1 MLNPYVNRKYL
12 IGSVFSLFILA
23 YLVRLFYIQVIDD
36 QYKFSAENNSQ
47 RRVIK
52 YPPRGVIYDRNGILM
67 VQNEA
72 AFDLMVI
79 PRQVQAFD
87 TSDFCQ
93 MLNVSLEDFSK
104 MLQKAADYSGYR
116 PSALVSQVS
125 AETYAVMQEKM
136 FKFPGFFFQS
146 RTLRRYP
153 RPVAAHLLGYV
164 GEVDERVIKDNPYYL
179 LGDYIGISG
188 VEAAYEEYLRGKK
201 GVSIYT
207 VDVHNRIV
215 GHFAEGTLDTVP
227 VLGNDIVLSIDI
239 ELQEY
244 AEKLMQ
250 NKRGC
255 VVAIDPSTGQ
265 ILALVNSPT
274 YDPNLLVGRVRAKN
288 YHKLL
293 YTEGKP
299 LFNRATMAKYPPGS
313 TFKMANGLIALQ
325 EGVISDNT
333 TFGCSMGFRLGNV
346 KVGCHAHA
354 SPLDLVHAVSNSC
367 NAYFCHVFRKIIDN
381 PKYKN
386 TRKGFEVWRSYMLDF
401 GFGRKLESDQ
411 PHEGTGNI
419 PTPEYYDK
427 YFGANRWRSL
437 TIISLSIGQGEIGVT
452 PFQLANFGAV
462 IGNRGWYYLPHMIR
476 EIKGLEKIP
485 AQFTEKHVTKI
496 QPEYYEFMVEGMEQA
511 VLAGTARIARLDS
524 VVVCGKTGTAQNP
537 HGKDHSVFLAF
548 APKDNPVISIA
559 VIVENGGFGAT
570 YAAPIA
576 SLCME
581 KYLFRTVKRTDL
593 EERMTNAVLLNV
605 EKTIK
610 PKNVA
615 QN

>member
-12 IGSVFSLFILA
+12 IGSVFSLFVLA
-23 YLVRLFYIQVIDD
+23 YLVRLFYIQVIDE

-47 RRVIK
+47 RRIIK
-52 YPPRGVIYDRNGILM
+52 YPPRGVIYDRNGLLM

-79 PRQVQAFD
+79 PRQVQPFD
-87 TSDFCQ
+87 TVDFCA
-93 MLNVSLEDFSK
+93 MLNVAQEDFRQ
-104 MLQKAADYSGYR
+104 MLKKAADYSGYR

-125 AETYAVMQEKM
+125 SETYAIMQEKM

-164 GEVDERVIKDNPYYL
+164 GEVDERVIKENPYYRM
-179 LGDYIGISG
+179 GDYIGISG
-188 VEAAYEEYLRGKK
+188 VEAAYEEYLRGRK

-215 GHFAEGTLDTVP
+215 GHFAEGKLDTIP
-227 VLGNDIVLSIDI
+227 VLGNDIVLSIDL

-244 AEKLMQ
+244 AEKLLQ
-250 NKRGC
+250 NKKGS

-293 YTEGKP
+293 YAEGKP

-325 EGVISDNT
+325 EGVISNTT

-381 PKYKN
+381 PKYKS
-386 TRKGFEVWRSYMLDF
+386 TQKGFEEWRSYMLDF
-401 GFGRKLESDQ
+401 GFGRKLGSDQ

-419 PTPEYYDK
+419 PSVGYYDR
-427 YFGANRWRSL
+427 YFGVNRWRSL

-452 PFQLANFGAV
+452 PLQLANFGAI
-462 IGNRGWYYLPHMIR
+462 IGNRGWYYRPHMIR
-476 EIKGLEKIP
+476 EIKGANADFSEYSEKQTTRIR
-485 AQFTEKHVTKI
+485 
-496 QPEYYEFMVEGMEQA
+496 PEFYEFMAEGMEQA

-537 HGKDHSVFLAF
+537 HGKDHSLFLAF
-548 APKDNPVISIA
+548 APKNNPIISIA

-581 KYLFRTVKRTDL
+581 KYLYREVKRKDL
-593 EERMTNAVLLNV
+593 EERMIQANLMNADKIMMPN
-605 EKTIK
+605 
-610 PKNVA
+610 NVA
-615 QN
+615 QD

>member
-1 MLNPYVNRKYL
+1 
-12 IGSVFSLFILA
+12 
-23 YLVRLFYIQVIDD
+23 
-36 QYKFSAENNSQ
+36 
-47 RRVIK
+47 
-52 YPPRGVIYDRNGILM
+52 
-67 VQNEA
+67 
-72 AFDLMVI
+72 
-79 PRQVQAFD
+79 
-87 TSDFCQ
+87 
-93 MLNVSLEDFSK
+93 
-104 MLQKAADYSGYR
+104 
-116 PSALVSQVS
+116 
-125 AETYAVMQEKM
+125 
-136 FKFPGFFFQS
+136 
-146 RTLRRYP
+146 
-153 RPVAAHLLGYV
+153 
-164 GEVDERVIKDNPYYL
+164 
-179 LGDYIGISG
+179 
-188 VEAAYEEYLRGKK
+188 
-201 GVSIYT
+201 
-207 VDVHNRIV
+207 
-215 GHFAEGTLDTVP
+215 
-227 VLGNDIVLSIDI
+227 
-239 ELQEY
+239 
-244 AEKLMQ
+244 MQ

>member
-12 IGSVFSLFILA
+12 IGSVFSLFVLA
-23 YLVRLFYIQVIDD
+23 YLVRLFYIQVIDE

-47 RRVIK
+47 RRIIK
-52 YPPRGVIYDRNGILM
+52 YPPRGVIYDRNGLLM

-79 PRQVQAFD
+79 PRQVQPFD
-87 TSDFCQ
+87 TVDFCA
-93 MLNVSLEDFSK
+93 MLNVAQEDFRQ
-104 MLQKAADYSGYR
+104 MLKKAADYSGYR

-125 AETYAVMQEKM
+125 SETYAIMQEKM

-164 GEVDERVIKDNPYYL
+164 GEVDERVIKENPYYRM
-179 LGDYIGISG
+179 GDYIGISG
-188 VEAAYEEYLRGKK
+188 VEAAYEEYLRGRK

-215 GHFAEGTLDTVP
+215 GHFAEGKLDTIP
-227 VLGNDIVLSIDI
+227 VLGNDIVLSIDL

-244 AEKLMQ
+244 AEKLLQ
-250 NKRGC
+250 NKKGS

-293 YTEGKP
+293 YAEGKP

-325 EGVISDNT
+325 EGVISNTT

-381 PKYKN
+381 PKYKS
-386 TRKGFEVWRSYMLDF
+386 TQKGFEEWRSYMLDF
-401 GFGRKLESDQ
+401 GFGRKLGSDQ

-419 PTPEYYDK
+419 PSVGYYDR
-427 YFGANRWRSL
+427 YFGVNRWRSL

-452 PFQLANFGAV
+452 PLQLANFGAI
-462 IGNRGWYYLPHMIR
+462 IGNRGWYYRPHMIR
-476 EIKGLEKIP
+476 EIKGTNADFSEYSEKQMTRIR
-485 AQFTEKHVTKI
+485 
-496 QPEYYEFMVEGMEQA
+496 PEFYEFMAEGMEQA

-537 HGKDHSVFLAF
+537 HGKDHSLFLAF
-548 APKDNPVISIA
+548 APKNNPIISIA

-581 KYLFRTVKRTDL
+581 KYLYREVKRKDL
-593 EERMTNAVLLNV
+593 EERMIQANLMNADKIMMPN
-605 EKTIK
+605 
-610 PKNVA
+610 NVA
-615 QN
+615 QD